1 MAINKKLI
9 HFNNF
14 STFNSKKLSANVE
27 NTQYTVGVEGEVQS
41 GAPDILYQ
49 SICWIKDTKQQWTHG
64 QLYNLDSLTEEDVK
78 TINGQSV
85 IGEGNIQTAVA
96 YAEYSGTSTD
106 VVVTTIYGHFPEELT
121 SGARVSVKIENS
133 ITSIATLNVNGTG
146 AKKVYYKG
154 SSLASGTIN
163 RYNTYDF
170 VYDGSFYRVIG
181 INTDTDTHYTAK
193 NVVTSSASS
202 KSNAT
207 SSNGSVYLNVIENS
221 TVRSSHKITGSGG
234 TLVTSDGSGN
244 ITIDTSLKTINGE
257 SLIGDGNLIIGGS
270 NSDAN
275 VQAIDINE
283 VLDDVETNTY
293 IKYVPQTLTE
303 EQKAQARAN
312 IGVGTGSTGGS
323 TSSSGITEQTILS
336 WGFTKNTGTYSKP
349 SGGIPKSDLASSVQ
363 TSLAKADTALQSYTE
378 QYQGTITG
386 ITMNGSSKGTSGVID
401 LGTVI
406 TEHQNI
412 DGKQDQLVS
421 GTNIKTING
430 TSILGSGD
438 ISIGEGSGS
447 NTKWNPE
454 YVGDYTGT
462 SISLDPNKLYYGAA
476 FSNDITINFN
486 WEGSYNEWRIIFY
499 IEPNTSLSTQVDLW
513 ANGKIPDISA
523 GGYFEL
529 SVVDDNRGV
538 MLGVLAEFKEL

>member
-27 NTQYTVGVEGEVQS
+27 NTQYTIGIEGEIQS
-41 GAPDILYQ
+41 GAPEILYQ

-64 QLYNLDSLTEEDVK
+64 QIYNCDSLTEEDVK
-78 TINGQSV
+78 TINGQSI

-96 YAEYSGTSTD
+96 YAEYTGTSTD
-106 VVVTTIYGHFPEELT
+106 VVVTTIYGYFPAKLT
-121 SGARVSVKIENS
+121 AGARISVKIENS

-154 SSLASGTIN
+154 NSLASGTIN

-202 KSNAT
+202 KANAA
-207 SSNGSVYLNVIENS
+207 SSNDSLYLNVVENS

-234 TLVTSDGSGN
+234 TSVTSDGSGN
-244 ITIDTSLKTINGE
+244 ITINTSLKTINGE
-257 SLIGDGNLIIGGS
+257 SIIGDGNLILAGG

-275 VQAIDINE
+275 VQAVDTNE
-283 VLDDVETNTY
+283 VLEDVETNTY

-303 EQKAQARAN
+303 EQKAQVRAN

-323 TSSSGITEQTILS
+323 TSSSDITEQTLLS

-363 TSLAKADTALQSYTE
+363 TSLDKADTALQSYTE
-378 QYQGTITG
+378 QYKGTITG

-412 DGKQDQLVS
+412 DGKQDKLVS

-438 ISIGEGSGS
+438 ISISGGSDV

-454 YVGDYTGT
+454 YLGDYTGT
-462 SISLDPNKLYYGAA
+462 SISLDPYKLYYGAA
-476 FSNDITINFN
+476 FENDTTITFN
-486 WEGSYNEWRIIFY
+486 GEEDYREFRIIFY
-499 IEPNTSLSTQVDLW
+499 VAPNVSLSVWVDLW

-529 SVVDDNRGV
+529 SVVDNCGTL
-538 MLGVLAEFKEL
+538 LGVLSEFKEL

>member
-9 HFNNF
+9 HFNKF
-14 STFNSKKLSANVE
+14 SDFNSKKLSANVE
-27 NTQYTVGVEGEVQS
+27 NTQYTIGIDGEIQS

-64 QLYNLDSLTEEDVK
+64 QIYNCDALTEEAVK

-96 YAEYSGTSTD
+96 YAEYTGTSTD
-106 VVVTTIYGHFPEELT
+106 VVVTTIYGYFPEALT

-181 INTDTDTHYTAK
+181 INTDTDTHHTAK

-202 KSNAT
+202 KANAAANND
-207 SSNGSVYLNVIENS
+207 SLYINVIENS

-234 TLVTSDGSGN
+234 TSITSDGSGN
-244 ITIDTSLKTINGE
+244 ITINTPLKTINGE
-257 SLIGDGNLIIGGS
+257 TIIGDGNLIIEGG
-270 NSDAN
+270 NPEAN
-275 VQAIDINE
+275 VQAVDTNE
-283 VLDDVETNTY
+283 VLEDVETNTY
-293 IKYVPQTLTE
+293 VKYVPQTLTE
-303 EQKAQARAN
+303 EQKAQVRAN
-312 IGVGTGSTGGS
+312 IGVGTGSTEGS
-323 TSSSGITEQTILS
+323 TGSSDITEQTILS

-363 TSLAKADTALQSYTE
+363 TSLGKADTALQSYTE
-378 QYQGTITG
+378 QYKGTITG
-386 ITMNGSSKGTSGVID
+386 IKMNGSSKGTSGVVD
-401 LGTVI
+401 LGTVL
-406 TEHQNI
+406 TEHQNL
-412 DGKQDQLVS
+412 DGKQDTLVS

-438 ISIGEGSGS
+438 ISIGEGSGG

-454 YVGDYTGT
+454 YLGDYTGT
-462 SISLDPNKLYYGAA
+462 SISLDPYKIYYGAV
-476 FSNDITINFN
+476 FDSDITINFN
-486 WEGSYNEWRIIFY
+486 WENDYDECRIIFH
-499 IEPNTSLSTQVDLW
+499 IAPNSSLSVPVDLW

-523 GGYFEL
+523 GGHFEL
-529 SVVDDNRGV
+529 SAVDNDGVV
-538 MLGVLAEFKEL
+538 LGVLAEFKEL